1 MDDVDAFAPNEPLE
15 LDCGTDRKLGVRP
28 DIDHLESGLA
38 RSSSERLVSA
48 RGNRTMMSL
57 SSELAGDEQRLALPA
72 APAALSVHLENAN
85 RGEGGHG
92 TTSPT
97 ASAERKPRPSSAA
110 NEASAETATRE
121 DPRRIL
127 LVALDNLG
135 DLVFASA
142 LAPALQSAYP
152 DAVVDIWCKRYTAD
166 VARLVPC
173 VNDII
178 AADPF
183 WAVHPQHRRPPMGP
197 FVRSLLEVRR
207 RGYDVAV
214 LSEAPWRAAAAV
226 AATRIPVRIG
236 SARHRNARFLT
247 HVVAA
252 EDPNKPVVAEQARLL
267 EPLGIRSTDC
277 RYRLDATRL
286 SAMRGVIGELLPDR
300 FVAVHPFA
308 SLPRKRASLD
318 LWLPVADALEARG
331 LPVLWIGTRSELE
344 ALRRE
349 HRPNALCIDHLHD
362 GSLAASAAALSLASL
377 FVGHDSGPMHL
388 AGAFGVPVVG
398 VFVTGSPVRYGP
410 QGIGPSR
417 TVYVPNPVQIDPSDV
432 IREIDSLTVVS
443 SA

>member
-1 MDDVDAFAPNEPLE
+1 MRCLRVHDLDACAANEPLE
-15 LDCGTDRKLGVRP
+15 LDGRRDGELGART
-28 DIDHLESGLA
+28 HLEYLQPGRA
-38 RSSSERLVSA
+38 RTFGERFAATRGDRAMMPSSR
-48 RGNRTMMSL
+48 
-57 SSELAGDEQRLALPA
+57 ELAGYEQGLALAA
-72 APAALSVHLENAN
+72 APTALGVHLENAN

-92 TTSPT
+92 TTSSA
-97 ASAERKPRPSSAA
+97 ASAARKPLH
-110 NEASAETATRE
+110 

-142 LAPALQSAYP
+142 LAPALQNAYP

-166 VARLVPC
+166 VARLVPSA
-173 VNDII
+173 NDII

-197 FVRSLLEVRR
+197 FMRSLLEVRR

-247 HVVAA
+247 HVIAA

-267 EPLGIRSTDC
+267 QPLGIQSTDC
-277 RYRLDATRL
+277 RYRLDTTRL
-286 SAMRGVIGELLPDR
+286 GAMRRLIAELLPER

-331 LPVLWIGTRSELE
+331 LPVLWIGTRHELD

-388 AGAFGVPVVG
+388 AGAFGVPVVA

-417 TVYVPNPVQIDPSDV
+417 TIYVPTPTQIDASDV